1 MRTKIAVGLLCALLA
16 AGSLAATDRAK
27 DEAAIR
33 EVVEQI
39 NTIHNRHEVE
49 PLVALFD
56 ETVENWT
63 GSIRGRAAYEKAIA
77 GLFAREADR
86 LQEELEEVGIL
97 FVTDDV
103 AVYKSRRQVT
113 GEVDSAGKELPPQTV
128 NLARIFVK
136 REGRW
141 FLAAWF
147 AMPVDETLERSKAER

>member
-1 MRTKIAVGLLCALLA
+1 MRAYIAVASVCALLA
-16 AGSLAATDRAK
+16 AGNLAAADRAK

-33 EVVEQI
+33 KVVEQV

-63 GSIRGRAAYEKAIA
+63 GTTRGRAAYEKAIA
-77 GLFAREADR
+77 GLFEREGHR
-86 LQEELEEVGIL
+86 LQKEVEEVGIV

-103 AVYKSRRQVT
+103 AIYKSRRQVI
-113 GEVDSAGKELPPQTV
+113 GEIDSAGKELPPQTV

-136 REGRW
+136 RDDRW
-141 FLAAWF
+141 LLSAWF
-147 AMPVDETLERSKAER
+147 AMPVTEVDE

>member
-1 MRTKIAVGLLCALLA
+1 MRAKTAVASLCAVLV
-16 AGSLAATDRAK
+16 AGTLAATDRAK

-33 EVVEQI
+33 KVVEQV

-77 GLFAREADR
+77 GLFERERNR
-86 LQEELEEVGIL
+86 LQKELEEVGIV

-103 AVYKSRRQVT
+103 AIYKSRRQVT
-113 GEVDSAGKELPPQTV
+113 GEVDSAGNELPPQTV
-128 NLARIFVK
+128 NLARTFVK

-147 AMPVDETLERSKAER
+147 AMPVD

>member
-1 MRTKIAVGLLCALLA
+1 MRTHFAVASILALLA
-16 AGSLAATDRAK
+16 AASLPAADRAK

-33 EVVEQI
+33 QVVEQI
-39 NTIHNRHEVE
+39 NTIHNRHHVE

-86 LQEELEEVGIL
+86 LQEELEEVGIV

-103 AVYKSRRQVT
+103 AIYKSRRQVT
-113 GEVDSAGKELPPQTV
+113 GEVNSAGNELPPQTV

-136 REGRW
+136 REEGW
-141 FLAAWF
+141 LLSAWF
-147 AMPVDETLERSKAER
+147 AMPVDEDS

>member
-1 MRTKIAVGLLCALLA
+1 MRAYLAVASVCVLLA
-16 AGSLAATDRAK
+16 AGSLAAADKAK

-33 EVVEQI
+33 KVVAQV

-63 GSIRGRAAYEKAIA
+63 GTIRGRAAYEKAIA
-77 GLFAREADR
+77 GLFEQEDNR
-86 LQEELEEVGIL
+86 LQKEVEEVGIV

-103 AVYKSRRQVT
+103 AIYKSRRQVM

-136 REGRW
+136 RDDRW
-141 FLAAWF
+141 LLSAWF
-147 AMPVDETLERSKAER
+147 AMPVTQTHE